1 MQEGDGEGTA
11 PHGWPGRASL
21 KRAQTPAGT
30 RQTAVQTSWGECPAR
45 VAASAEP
52 PGWMPAGILAGTS
65 GSVSSAGAPGVA
77 GAGSWRASWGQ
88 NYVFSV
94 PVGCAVQV
102 GVPKVTTL

>member
-45 VAASAEP
+45 VVASAEP
-52 PGWMPAGILAGTS
+52 PGWMPAGVLAGTS
-65 GSVSSAGAPGVA
+65 GSVSSAGVPGGCRGRKLA
-77 GAGSWRASWGQ
+77 GKLGTELCVLCARGVRRAGRCS
-88 NYVFSV
+88 
-94 PVGCAVQV
+94 
-102 GVPKVTTL
+102 